1 MKIASLTLSA
11 GLIALLLTATT
22 SHAQSAKQKRLVE
35 LRQKKLSS
43 AFLSKAAWQS
53 DFDQAQAAAKKRK
66 QYIFAYFTR
75 SFAP

>member
-1 MKIASLTLSA
+1 MKNSTLSLST
-11 GLIALLLTATT
+11 GLLALLVTAGS
-22 SHAQSAKQKRLVE
+22 SHAQRAGQERLVE
-35 LRQKKLSS
+35 LRQKKLKS

-53 DFDQAQAAAKKRK
+53 DFDAAQAVASKRK